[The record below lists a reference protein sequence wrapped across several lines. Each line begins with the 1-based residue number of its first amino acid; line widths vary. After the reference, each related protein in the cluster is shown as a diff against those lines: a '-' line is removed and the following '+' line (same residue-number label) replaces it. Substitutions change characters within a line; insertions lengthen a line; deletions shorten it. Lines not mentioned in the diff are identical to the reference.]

1 MNQIV
6 FYDSKSTA
14 GQSQAAAY
22 AAALTRPNAI
32 LTDVTG
38 LDAAGINA
46 LFADLVT
53 DKARLDEIVVAMSAS
68 TFGYSNLAELS
79 TIVDPTEVAT
89 GTAQANATATNIVL
103 ASTASA
109 VDDFYNGMFIHV
121 GDHYRLITDYVGST
135 KTCTVLTTTVAVASG
150 TYSIYTQPD
159 VKYAPLTTFTSKV
172 MWDILYPTFSPPA
185 IILFLEGSAGKQ
197 ATLSASTYDATTIT
211 ASYTANKWNA
221 RASGAVEGE
230 DWYVALISG
239 TNAIGQVKKIASNTS
254 TVVTLAESLDPVPT
268 GTITGYIDRL
278 KYILWDKYLGYA
290 VATYLGTDDKID
302 IWRKLIDS
310 TDNLNSGVDRH
321 CIVDDDLI
329 QEYVDKGKVIF
340 DAIARGIVS

>member
-53 DKARLDEIVVAMSAS
+53 DKATIDEIVVAMSAS

-89 GTAQANATATNIVL
+89 GTAQSNAVATNIVL

-185 IILFLEGSAGKQ
+185 IILYLWGIMGAYD
-197 ATLSASTYDATTIT
+197 TLSASTYDANTIT
-211 ASYTANKWNA
+211 VSKDANKYNA
-221 RASGAVEGE
+221 RAAGTVEGE
-230 DWYVALISG
+230 DWYIGLYSG
-239 TNAIGQVKKIASNTS
+239 TNAIGQIKKIASNTS
-254 TVVTLAESLDPVPT
+254 SVITLAEPLSPVPT
-268 GTITGYIDRL
+268 GSISGYIDRR
-278 KYILWDKYLGYA
+278 KYMLWDKYLGYA

-302 IWRKLIDS
+302 IWRKLIDK
-310 TDNLNSGVDRH
+310 TDNLNGGTDRH
-321 CIVDDDLI
+321 CLADDDLI
-329 QEYVDKGKVIF
+329 LEYVEKGKVIY